1 MTKVERENW
10 LCNIQ
15 NTADAVEKQT
25 NRATVQSVLQRY
37 GVASIADLNPGD
49 YPEVFS
55 DLYAIEA
62 DTRD

>member
-1 MTKVERENW
+1 MTKAERANW
-10 LCNIQ
+10 LNNIYS
-15 NTADAVEKQT
+15 TADAVTQQT
-25 NRATVQSVLQRY
+25 NWETVLSVLQRY
-37 GVASIADLNPGD
+37 GASSIEDLNPGD